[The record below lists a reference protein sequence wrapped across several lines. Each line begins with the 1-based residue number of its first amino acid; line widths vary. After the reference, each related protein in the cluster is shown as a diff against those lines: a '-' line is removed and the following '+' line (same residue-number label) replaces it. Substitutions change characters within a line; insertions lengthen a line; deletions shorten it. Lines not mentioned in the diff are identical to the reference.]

1 MSVVGD
7 RITITVDGIPLEAS
21 PGQMLME
28 VADDAGI
35 YIPRFC
41 YHSKL
46 SVAANCR
53 MCLVEVAKSPKP
65 LPACATPVVDG
76 MIVNTTSEYARN
88 AQKNVMELLLINH
101 PLDCPICDQGGECE
115 LQDIAMGYGRDSS
128 SFVERKRVVKDKDI
142 GSLISTELTRCI
154 HCTRC
159 VRFGEEIAGLR
170 ELGMTGRG
178 MHSLIGTYIEKTV
191 DHEMSGNVID
201 LCPVGAL
208 TAKPSRFGARAWE
221 VRQTESV
228 APHDAVGSNLYVHTI
243 RDKVQ
248 RVVPRDNEAINEV
261 WISDRDRFSYE
272 GVTHADRIAAPM
284 IKKDGGWQAVDWQVA
299 LNVAISG
306 MKTVVDSRGGDALGA
321 WVSPQAT
328 LEEMYLLQGIVRHL
342 GSNNIDHRLM
352 QSDFRRQGCEP
363 IIPSIGLPIADI
375 EKQEAILIIG
385 ANIRKEQPIIG
396 HRIRKAALAGAQ
408 ISSLNPRDFDLRF
421 EQLEKLIIH
430 PARMVMDLA
439 AVAAAAGASATS
451 VQDII
456 SGAAPSGTHEAIADS
471 LKNTGN
477 SIIVAGQIA
486 AQHIDAVILSEL
498 VRSIA
503 SATSSSVVE
512 LPAAANGVG
521 AWQAGVIPHRG
532 VGGTAVTAVGKNFS
546 EMLDNPVSALIIHNV
561 EPEHDCADPQ
571 KALMAVKASDFTV
584 VLSPYVSGHIKD
596 YADVILPIAP
606 YTETGGTYVNMEGLA
621 QSFSAAVQSH
631 AESSPAWKVYRI
643 MGQQLGID
651 GYDYE
656 TVTEI
661 LADVL
666 QPGRSDITLG
676 EVTGKLQPIMRPD
689 GLSRTG
695 EVCIYAT
702 DSLVRRADSL
712 QQTADGKARRVVR
725 VNAVTANK
733 LGIFDAPQV
742 LVLQGER
749 FASLPLSIE
758 EGLADDAVWLP
769 LIPELGG
776 FNQRVQVKA
785 AQSDE

>member
-1 MSVVGD
+1 MGD

-21 PGQMLME
+21 PGQMLIE
-28 VADDAGI
+28 VTDDAGV

-53 MCLVEVAKSPKP
+53 MCLVEIEKSPKP
-65 LPACATPVVDG
+65 LPACVTPVADG
-76 MIVNTTSEYARN
+76 MVVNTVSDYARN

-128 SFVERKRVVKDKDI
+128 SFVERKRVVKDQDI

-208 TAKPSRFGARAWE
+208 TARPSRFGARAWE
-221 VRQTESV
+221 VRQIESI

-243 RDKVQ
+243 RDKVE
-248 RVVPRDNEAINEV
+248 RVVPRDNEVINEV

-272 GVTHADRIAAPM
+272 GVTHTDRITAPM
-284 IKKDGGWQAVDWQVA
+284 IKKGGKWQTVDWQVA
-299 LNVAISG
+299 LNAAING
-306 MKTVVDSRGGDALGA
+306 IRAITDDRGGDVLGA
-321 WVSPQAT
+321 WISPQAT
-328 LEEMYLLQGIVRHL
+328 LEEMYLLQGIVRYL
-342 GSNNIDHRLM
+342 GSNNMDHRLM
-352 QSDFRRQGCEP
+352 QSDFRGQGREP
-363 IIPSIGLPIADI
+363 IIPSINLSIADI
-375 EKQEAILIIG
+375 EEQDTILIIG

-408 ISSLNPRDFDLRF
+408 VSSLNPRDFDLRF
-421 EQLEKLIIH
+421 DPFENLIVH
-430 PARMVMDLA
+430 PADMVTELA
-439 AVAAAAGASATS
+439 AVAVAAGAGTAS

-456 SGAAPSGTHEAIADS
+456 SGATPGDAHRAIADS
-471 LKNTGN
+471 LRNAGD

-486 AQHIDAVILSEL
+486 AQHVDAVIFSEL
-498 VRSIA
+498 IKAIA
-503 SATSSSVVE
+503 SATNSGVVE
-512 LPAAANGVG
+512 LPAAANSVG
-521 AWQAGVIPHRG
+521 AWHAGVVPHRG
-532 VGGTAVTAVGKNFS
+532 AGGTAVTAVGKNFS

-571 KALMAVKASDFTV
+571 KALAAARASDFAV
-584 VLSPYVSGHIKD
+584 VLSPYVSGHIRD

-606 YTETGGTYVNMEGLA
+606 SFETDGTYVNMEGLA
-621 QSFSAAVQSH
+621 QSFNAAVKTY
-631 AESSPAWKVYRI
+631 AESSPAWKVYRM

-651 GYDYE
+651 GYGYE
-656 TVTEI
+656 TAAEV

-666 QPGRSDITLG
+666 QAGQSDMAAG
-676 EVTGKLQPIMRPD
+676 EMAGNLQPVMQSG

-695 EVCIYAT
+695 DVCIYAT
-702 DSLVRRADSL
+702 DSLVRRANAL
-712 QQTADGKARRVVR
+712 QQTADGKSRRIVR
-725 VNAVTANK
+725 VNTATANK
-733 LGIFDAPQV
+733 LGISDAPRV
-742 LVLQGER
+742 LVSQGDQSV
-749 FASLPLSIE
+749 SLSLCVEDS
-758 EGLADDAVWLP
+758 LADDAVWLP

-776 FNQRVQVKA
+776 LNQQVQVKA
-785 AQSDE
+785 V